1 MSYSQESK
9 MSVRLSVLLIFM
21 PIIVF
26 TVAVCVVAAE
36 DWWQGRGRLKRWKE

>member
-1 MSYSQESK
+1 MPYSQEG
-9 MSVRLSVLLIFM
+9 MMDVRLSVLLIFM

-36 DWWQGRGRLKRWKE
+36 DWWQGKGRLKR